1 MKRLSISLVT
11 LALAGFAWSAHAAGY
26 QCKPISG
33 SVLIAPEA
41 TGCTI
46 ATPAYKNRFPS
57 VIFLGATGTCFT
69 GNFSGTWGNL
79 SITGTSISGLTL
91 IANPPPSYFPDFVT
105 AATELKV
112 KRANNNNTLG
122 SLYFL
127 DTIRFRDNAGNA
139 EEQLVIIEGTGAFRG
154 AKGSLGIAGNEFTGN
169 PPAYVNGTLCLP
181 DDDNDDD

>member
-1 MKRLSISLVT
+1 MKHQSISL
-11 LALAGFAWSAHAAGY
+11 LAFALAGFAWGAHASDY

-33 SVLIAPEA
+33 TVRIAPET

-46 ATPAYKNRFPS
+46 ATPAYENRFPS
-57 VIFLGATGTCFT
+57 VTFLGSTGTCFT

-139 EEQLVIIEGTGAFRG
+139 EEQLVITEGTGAFRG
-154 AKGSLGIAGNEFTGN
+154 VRWAFS
-169 PPAYVNGTLCLP
+169 
-181 DDDNDDD
+181 